1 MPESRREFVKSAAGL
16 SLAAGAAAAAAGD
29 IPKRKLGKTGLEVTI
44 LGLGGARVGNIRD
57 EAQAL
62 RTIRHCYEVGI
73 NYFDSA
79 AAGAYGLSQTRY
91 GIALEGVP
99 RDKIIYGTK
108 TRHRTFAHSEL
119 DLNQSLANLKTDYLD
134 LYQVHNVMHLED
146 IDFVFGPRGVM
157 EMIHKAKQAGKIR
170 HVGFTGHMD
179 PRVLVKMM
187 NAYDW
192 DTILMPLSVTDGAN
206 RAMSFERTT
215 LPGAVEKGLGILAMK
230 TTGIGTLH
238 KQGISSLE
246 QNLNYVWSL
255 PISTAILGCET
266 TAQVDADAAAARAH
280 GKLDKREMSALR
292 KQWSQV
298 DFAAL
303 ENWKV
308 DQSATLASS
317 SRGYFGD

>member
-29 IPKRKLGKTGLEVTI
+29 IPRRRLGKTGLEVTI
-44 LGLGGARVGNIRD
+44 VGLGGARVGNVRD

-62 RTIRHCYEVGI
+62 RTIRHCYEVGV

-91 GIALEGVP
+91 GVALEGVP

-108 TRHRTFAHSEL
+108 TRHRTYAHSEL

-146 IDFVFGPRGVM
+146 IDFVFGPRGLM
-157 EMIHKAKQAGKIR
+157 EMIRKAKQAGKIR

-206 RAMSFERTT
+206 RELSFERTT
-215 LPGAVEKGLGILAMK
+215 LPGAVEKGLGVMAMK
-230 TTGIGTLH
+230 TTGVGVLH

-266 TAQVDADAAAARAH
+266 TAEVDADVSLAKAH
-280 GKLDKREMSALR
+280 SKLDKRQMSDLR
-292 KQWSQV
+292 KKWAQA
-298 DFAAL
+298 DFAKI

-317 SRGYFGD
+317 SRDYFGD

>member
-1 MPESRREFVKSAAGL
+1 MPKSRREFVKTAAGL
-16 SLAAGAAAAAAGD
+16 GLAAGAAVAAGGD
-29 IPKRKLGKTGLEVTI
+29 IPKRKMGKTGLDVTI
-44 LGLGGARVGNIRD
+44 MGLGGARVGNVRD

-79 AAGAYGLSQTRY
+79 AAGAYGLSQKRY
-91 GIALEGVP
+91 GKALEGVP
-99 RDKIIYGTK
+99 RDKIVYGTK
-108 TRHRTFAHSEL
+108 TRHRTYSHAEL
-119 DLNQSLANLKTDYLD
+119 DLNQSLVNLNTDYLD
-134 LYQVHNVMHLED
+134 IYQIHNVMHLED
-146 IDFVFGPRGVM
+146 IDFVFGPRGLM
-157 EMIHKAKQAGKIR
+157 EMIHKAQRDGKIR
-170 HVGFTGHMD
+170 FVGFTGHMD
-179 PRVLVKMM
+179 PHVLVKMM

-206 RAMSFERTT
+206 GDMSFERTT
-215 LPGAVEKGLGILAMK
+215 LPGAIDKDLGVMAMK
-230 TTGIGTLH
+230 TTGVGTLH
-238 KQGISSLE
+238 HQGISSLE

-266 TAQVDADAAAARAH
+266 VEQVDTDVALAQAH
-280 GKLDKREMSALR
+280 KKLDKREMSALR
-292 KQWSQV
+292 KKWAGV

-317 SRGYFGD
+317 SRSYFGD

>member
-29 IPKRKLGKTGLEVTI
+29 IPRRRLGKTGLEVTI
-44 LGLGGARVGNIRD
+44 VGLGGARVGNVRD

-91 GIALEGVP
+91 GVALEGVP

-108 TRHRTFAHSEL
+108 TRHRTYAHSEL

-146 IDFVFGPRGVM
+146 IDFVFGPRGLM
-157 EMIHKAKQAGKIR
+157 EMIRKAKQAGKIR

-206 RAMSFERTT
+206 REMSFERTT
-215 LPGAVEKGLGILAMK
+215 LPGAVEKGLGVMAMK
-230 TTGIGTLH
+230 TTGVGVLH

-266 TAQVDADAAAARAH
+266 TAEVDADVSLAKAH
-280 GKLDKREMSALR
+280 SKLDKRQMSALR
-292 KQWSQV
+292 KKWAQA
-298 DFAAL
+298 DFAKI

-317 SRGYFGD
+317 SRDYFGD

>member
-29 IPKRKLGKTGLEVTI
+29 IPRRKLGKTGLEVTI
-44 LGLGGARVGNIRD
+44 VGLGGARVGNVRD

-62 RTIRHCYEVGI
+62 RTIRHCYEVGV

-91 GIALEGVP
+91 GVALEGVP

-108 TRHRTFAHSEL
+108 TRHRTYAHSEL

-146 IDFVFGPRGVM
+146 IDFVFGPRGLM
-157 EMIHKAKQAGKIR
+157 EMIRKAKQAGKIR

-206 RAMSFERTT
+206 RDLSFERTT
-215 LPGAVEKGLGILAMK
+215 LPGAVEKGLGVMAMK
-230 TTGIGTLH
+230 TTGVGVLH

-266 TAQVDADAAAARAH
+266 TAEVDADVALAKAH
-280 GKLDKREMSALR
+280 RKLDKRQMSALR
-292 KQWSQV
+292 KKWAQA
-298 DFAAL
+298 DFAKI

-308 DQSATLASS
+308 DQSATRASS
-317 SRGYFGD
+317 SRDYFGD